1 MVKRFLLQNSA
12 LASQGATNLSNMT
25 KDLGSGQQ
33 QQEAQKSFEEKM
45 KALLNKENLQEL
57 HKENNSVNV
66 AIWTNQTKK

>member
-1 MVKRFLLQNSA
+1 
-12 LASQGATNLSNMT
+12 MT